1 MIIST
6 GKQKYTTEQ
15 VLQLDNSYV
24 VTLPLFEQHALLF
37 LQSWLKGDDT
47 FLQFTSGSTGEPK
60 PVQISRQQMLDSARL
75 TIQHLH
81 LNEIGSCLLAISA
94 EHIGGKML
102 LVRALECNMNV
113 HITEPS
119 SHVFSALD
127 KNHYYSLAS
136 VVPLQLQELLSD
148 ELAVQNAERFSHI
161 LIGGAAVSGLL
172 EQKLKQLKGV
182 KLWHTYGM
190 TETVSHV
197 ALRCINAQ
205 QSSDYY
211 TAFSGVELDVDSRGC
226 LKIKAAVTGHEWL
239 QTNDVAMLQSA
250 NTFSIIG
257 RLDEIIN
264 SGGIKIDTRLLET
277 KIATILEEKGITY
290 HFFVGAIPD
299 ERLGQKVVLV
309 MEVSFMAKAEADEIL
324 QVLKHQL
331 PRFWAPA
338 NLFFMERFLLTS
350 SGKLNKMS
358 MLKLFAHS

>member
-6 GKQKYTTEQ
+6 GKQKYTAEQ
-15 VLQLDNSYV
+15 VLQLENSYV
-24 VTLPLFEQHALLF
+24 AMLPLYEQHALLF
-37 LQSWLKGDDT
+37 LQSWLNGDDT

-75 TIQHLH
+75 TIQQLH
-81 LNEIGSCLLAISA
+81 LDQLGTCLLAISA

-102 LVRALECNMNV
+102 LVRAMECNMNV

-119 SHVFSALD
+119 SHVFSSLD
-127 KNHYYSLAS
+127 KNHSYGLAS
-136 VVPLQLQELLSD
+136 VVPLQLQELLTD
-148 ELAVQNAERFSHI
+148 ETAVQNAEKFSHL
-161 LIGGAAVSGLL
+161 LIGGAPISGLL

-197 ALRCINAQ
+197 ALRCINAE

-211 TAFSGVELDVDSRGC
+211 SAFSGVELDVDSRGC
-226 LKIKAAVTGHEWL
+226 LKIKADVTGNEWL
-239 QTNDVAMLQSA
+239 QTNDVAVLQSA

-264 SGGIKIDTRLLET
+264 SGGIKIPTQLLEA
-277 KIATILEEKGITY
+277 KIATILEERGVT
-290 HFFVGAIPD
+290 HRFFAGAISD

-309 MEVSFMAKAEADEIL
+309 MEASSMTKAEEVEIL

-338 NLFFMERFLLTS
+338 NLFFMERFLLTG

>member
-6 GKQKYTTEQ
+6 GKQNYTAEQ
-15 VLQLDNSYV
+15 VRQLENSYV
-24 VTLPLFEQHALLF
+24 AALPLYEQHALLF
-37 LQSWLKGDDT
+37 LQSWLNGDDA

-102 LVRALECNMNV
+102 LVRAMECDMNV

-119 SHVFSALD
+119 SHVFSSLN
-127 KNHYYSLAS
+127 KNHSYRLAS

-161 LIGGAAVSGLL
+161 LIGGAPVSGVL

-205 QSSDYY
+205 QSSDFY
-211 TAFSGVELDVDSRGC
+211 TAFSGVELDVDNRGC
-226 LKIKAAVTGHEWL
+226 LKIKAAVTGNQWL
-239 QTNDVAMLQSA
+239 QTNDVAMLQSP
-250 NTFSIIG
+250 NTFCIIG

-264 SGGIKIDTRLLET
+264 SGGIKIHTQLLEA
-277 KIATILEEKGITY
+277 KIATILQERGVT
-290 HFFVGAIPD
+290 HRFFAGAVPD

-309 MEVSFMAKAEADEIL
+309 IEVSFMSKAEADEIL
-324 QVLKHQL
+324 QVLKYQL
-331 PRFWAPA
+331 PRFWAPV
-338 NLFFMERFLLTS
+338 NLFFMERFLLTG